1 MLGATA
7 VGKTSLVRRFVESMF
22 SEKYQ
27 ATIGVKI
34 DRKLVELDDT
44 QVSLLL
50 WDLQGE
56 DDLQKVRMSY
66 LRGAAG
72 LVFVADGTR
81 PETVETA
88 RGIQQSAVETIGEV
102 PAVLLLNKS
111 DLSENWMVDD
121 ALVHGSGPVGLT
133 VFRTSARTG
142 DNVDAAFTE
151 LVRRMRAT

>member
-1 MLGATA
+1 
-7 VGKTSLVRRFVESMF
+7 VESIF

-34 DRKLVELDDT
+34 DRKLVELDET

-66 LRGAAG
+66 PRGAAG
-72 LVFVADGTR
+72 LIFVADGTR

-88 RGIQQSAVETIGEV
+88 RDPAKRRRDHRRSPPSSCSTSPTWTVPGRWTRAWWSA
-102 PAVLLLNKS
+102 A
-111 DLSENWMVDD
+111 
-121 ALVHGSGPVGLT
+121 ARGSH
-133 VFRTSARTG
+133 RSARRRTG
-142 DNVDAAFTE
+142 DNVDAAF
-151 LVRRMRAT
+151 L